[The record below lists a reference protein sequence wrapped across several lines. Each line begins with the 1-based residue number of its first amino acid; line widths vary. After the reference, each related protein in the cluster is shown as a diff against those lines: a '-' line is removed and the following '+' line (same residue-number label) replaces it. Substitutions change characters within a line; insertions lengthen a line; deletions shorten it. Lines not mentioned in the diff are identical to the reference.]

1 MVTQHKQGQG
11 RLKKAIRITIAGA
24 VTNVALATIKIR
36 VGYHTGY
43 LALIADGVNSCS
55 HLLSD
60 FIALVTLKI
69 GAR

>member
-24 VTNVALATIKIR
+24 ATNVALATIKIM
-36 VGYHTGY
+36 VGY